1 MAINWENKT
10 PLKIL
15 KIFGYDHEK
24 YYPTLD
30 SRNAAREKAIKRIEK
45 YKKGIP
51 DERKKQIMSFNDD
64 ELKRIEREKE
74 YERQRRE
81 RIRLKLR
88 TIQNNIENDTYGDDE
103 YAIALYQYLIENN
116 EIEDN
121 MIEELKEKKEELEA
135 TLSGVKGLRDKV
147 KDELTDLQNRLSQV
161 DNDTVA
167 DRISQRIEQ
176 LQQVS
181 DQYDSDYEET
191 EENLED
197 VVNELNELSING
209 ALYEPGYGWYGNSRS
224 FETDYGDYSVINE
237 THIDDAFR
245 DYVTQLIDDIGVLG
259 VNEWVRES
267 CIDTDEIKKIL
278 YDDRVLM
285 YREDYNYNEVDFLER
300 YVDYF
305 PYDSQDKITEYVENY
320 QFEDYDIDDFVNDN
334 EVDDVIEEM
343 AQEFAN
349 ETADDTTELQAM
361 GFELDEY
368 IDKDC
373 LIEEIMRAD
382 DYGTMSSYD
391 GTYDVQYVNDDIYYI
406 FRTN

>member
-1 MAINWENKT
+1 MAINWEDKT

-24 YYPTLD
+24 YYPTFD

-181 DQYDSDYEET
+181 DQYDTDYEET

-245 DYVTQLIDDIGVLG
+245 EYVTQLIDDIGVSA

-373 LIEEIMRAD
+373 LIEEIMGAD

>member
-1 MAINWENKT
+1 MAINWEDKT

-24 YYPTLD
+24 YYPTFD

-245 DYVTQLIDDIGVLG
+245 EYVTQLIDDIGVLG

-285 YREDYNYNEVDFLER
+285 YREDYNYHEVDFLER

-373 LIEEIMRAD
+373 LIEEIMGAD

>member
-361 GFELDEY
+361 GFELDEF